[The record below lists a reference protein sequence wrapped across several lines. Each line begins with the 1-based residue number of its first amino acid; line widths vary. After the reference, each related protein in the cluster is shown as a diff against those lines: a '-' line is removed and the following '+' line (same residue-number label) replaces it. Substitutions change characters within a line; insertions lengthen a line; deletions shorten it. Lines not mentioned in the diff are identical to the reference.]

1 MKKILVVDFNGTSS
15 VYTHYLSKGLKDK
28 EDELKILGKKKP
40 EFLDVFEDLNEY
52 LGFKT
57 KFKLLN
63 YILNWCFLLVNYKKF
78 NVIVIQWLQLLQY
91 TSIEIKLINY
101 LQSRVK
107 LVYIVHNLYPHN
119 TENKKITRRY
129 DKLYKT
135 CKNISVHTSKIN
147 KKVLELSPNA
157 NISRIEHGFFFNE
170 FRHKVTKKQPKKC
183 LMIGYISKY
192 KGIEDALEVVKI
204 LKERGVIID
213 LEIIGLATPEYLNVL
228 TKLIHDFNINEQVT
242 ILSEEVPTGFLISKI
257 NESRMLWLP
266 YKNISQSGV
275 AYTSI
280 GLGKPFVGYNVGN
293 FKESF
298 GDLGVAKIVKKDSIE
313 DFSNGVIQVFENE
326 DFYRKNI
333 ETLSSQN
340 LWKSNKTMLNL
351 NIKS

>member
-15 VYTHYLSKGLKDK
+15 VYTHYLSKGLKNT
-28 EDELKILGKKKP
+28 EDELKILGKEKP
-40 EFLDVFEDLNEY
+40 EFLDIFEDLNEY

-63 YILNWCFLLVNYKKF
+63 YILNWCLLLVIYKKF
-78 NVIVIQWLQLLQY
+78 DFVIIQWLQLLKH

-119 TENKKITRRY
+119 TKNKKIILRY
-129 DKLYKT
+129 NKLYKT
-135 CKNISVHTSKIN
+135 CKNITVHTSKIN
-147 KKVLELSPNA
+147 DKVLELSPNV

-170 FRHKVTKKQPKKC
+170 FRHKVSKKKSKKC
-183 LMIGYISKY
+183 LIIGYISKY
-192 KGIEDALEVVKI
+192 KGIEDALEVVKM
-204 LKERGVIID
+204 LKEKGVIID
-213 LEIIGLATPEYLNVL
+213 LEIIGLATPEYLNIL
-228 TKLIHDFNINEQVT
+228 TKLIHNFNIKDQVT
-242 ILSEEVPTGFLISKI
+242 ILSEEVSTGFLISKI

-266 YKNISQSGV
+266 YKNISQSGA

-298 GDLGVAKIVKKDSIE
+298 GDLGLAKIVKKDSVE
-313 DFSNGVIQVFENE
+313 DFSDGVIQVFENE
-326 DFYRKNI
+326 NFYKKNI
-333 ETLSSQN
+333 ETLSFQN
-340 LWKSNKTMLNL
+340 LWNLNKTMLN
-351 NIKS
+351 KY